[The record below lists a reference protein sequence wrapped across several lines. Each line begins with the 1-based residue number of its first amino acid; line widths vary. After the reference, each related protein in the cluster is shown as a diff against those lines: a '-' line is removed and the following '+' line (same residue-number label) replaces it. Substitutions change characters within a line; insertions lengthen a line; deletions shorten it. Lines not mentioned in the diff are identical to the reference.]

1 MAQELKKADVQ
12 SGADQ
17 YLTFSVNREEYAVD
31 IMSVREIKG
40 WVDVTRLP
48 NTVEYLRGVMNLR
61 GVIVP
66 IFDLKCRFT
75 GEVSAVTPSSVIII
89 LAVHDRIIGVLVD
102 AVSDILDVGREDV
115 QAAPQSET
123 QSSARF
129 ISGLISL
136 DHRMIV
142 LLDLDR
148 LFDTADT
155 EDFQHPSISA
165 TGE

>member
-12 SGADQ
+12 SGTDQ

-48 NTVEYLRGVMNLR
+48 NTAEYLRGVMNLR

-75 GEVSAVTPSSVIII
+75 GEVAAVTPSSVIII

-115 QAAPQSET
+115 QSAPQSET
-123 QSSARF
+123 QASARF

-136 DHRMIV
+136 DRRMIV

-148 LFDTADT
+148 LFDTSDT
-155 EDFQHPSISA
+155 EDFQHTSIAA